1 MGRVVLAL
9 AVAVLLALPGPAT
22 AKTIIGTAKAERL
35 VGTKTTDQ
43 IDSVGGGRDTLAC
56 KGGRDI
62 VNADGAD
69 RVGADCEVVSRRVSM
84 DTLKTPGQHQTQ
96 VEPSIAANGS
106 TVVATFQVGRFLD
119 GAAAGIG
126 WATSSNGGRT
136 WRSGL
141 LPAVTGFQQPPGTVE
156 RASDPAVAYDA
167 AHRTWLVV
175 TLGVGVALSNIA
187 ISRSQD
193 GVAWAPPVIATQALR
208 GALAYDKEWIACDNS
223 STSAFYGTCY
233 VVYSDFV
240 GNRLAVQVSKD
251 GGATWSTPIT
261 ASRDSG
267 GDVSGAI
274 PVVQQNGAATIL
286 FLASDIGIYAVRST
300 DGGTTWSPRVGV
312 SPLDADL
319 PNGLRVPPLPAATV
333 DAAGRIYLVWADCG
347 FRSDCNGTDIVL
359 STSSDGLAWT
369 QPRTIRGIGFDR
381 FIPGI
386 GADPTTPGKLGLLF
400 FFRPTGNCS
409 AENDTCRIGVAYT
422 RSDDGGATWRAPQ
435 RLDARPMA
443 YSWLAD
449 TTGGAF
455 FGDYAGGV
463 FSDGAFVPIFALA
476 QPPTRGVKHEAM
488 FSARLP

>member
-1 MGRVVLAL
+1 MGRVALAL
-9 AVAVLLALPGPAT
+9 AVLLALPGPAM

-35 VGTKTTDQ
+35 VGTRTADQ
-43 IDSVGGGRDTLAC
+43 IESVGGGLDTLAC
-56 KGGRDI
+56 RGGRDI
-62 VNADGAD
+62 VNADGTD

-84 DTLKTPGQHQTQ
+84 DMLRTPGQHQTQ
-96 VEPSIAANGS
+96 VEPSIAANSS
-106 TVVATFQVGRFLD
+106 TVVASFQVGRFLD

-141 LPAVTGFQQPPGTVE
+141 LPAVTGFQQPPGAVE
-156 RASDPAVAYDA
+156 RASDPAIAYDA

-187 ISRSQD
+187 VSRSQD
-193 GVAWAPPVIATQALR
+193 GVAWTPPVMATQALR
-208 GALAYDKEWIACDNS
+208 GTLAYDKEWIACDNS

-233 VVYSDFV
+233 VVYSDLV
-240 GNRLAVQVSKD
+240 GNRLAAQISKD
-251 GGATWSTPIT
+251 GGATWSAPIT

-286 FLASDIGIYAVRST
+286 FLASDTGIYAVRST
-300 DGGTTWSPRVGV
+300 DGGTMWSTRVGV

-369 QPRTIRGIGFDR
+369 QPRVIRGIGFDR

-400 FFRPTGNCS
+400 FFRPTQNCS
-409 AENDTCRIGVAYT
+409 ADNDTCRIGVAYT